1 MGSKIPSVIVSTFNG
16 EIVKTDSL
24 FAKKTVILF
33 FSTTCPHCKNKITDL
48 NSLYKE
54 FEDKFGMV
62 AFSLDG
68 EKETKEF
75 INELKILFPVYLDN
89 ISDAKLQFRVKFVP
103 ATFFINQQQLLKSQ
117 IGEQSKELLYNQL
130 LKFASITNDS
140 LFTLL

>member
-1 MGSKIPSVIVSTFNG
+1 
-16 EIVKTDSL
+16 
-24 FAKKTVILF
+24 
-33 FSTTCPHCKNKITDL
+33 
-48 NSLYKE
+48 
-54 FEDKFGMV
+54 MV

>member
-89 ISDAKLQFRVKFVP
+89 ISDANTQFRVRIVP
-103 ATFFINQQQLLKSQ
+103 AIFFINQQQLLKYQ
-117 IGEQSKELLYNQL
+117 IGGGGKESLYRTL
-130 LKFASITNDS
+130 LKFALMTNDS
-140 LFTLL
+140 LSTLL